1 MAFVAGP
8 GRQRL
13 PLSGRKLL
21 RWGLVV
27 LVLAVAAFVGWRW
40 WVNAQRYAST
50 DNAYVNTDRA
60 DIAAQVGGPVRSLQ
74 VRENQRVRRG
84 DPLFDIDPANYQAA
98 VAKADAQL
106 ALARQTVSQQSAAV
120 DAARAQVAQREA
132 ELANAQSSNRR
143 TARLVSRGFLSPQG
157 GESSRTQA
165 QTAAAAL
172 QAARANLQQ
181 ALSTLGDAQ
190 QPNATIQAAEAAL
203 QQARLDLGRTRVV
216 SPADGVVTNLSL
228 RPGDVVQPGVPLFVI
243 VSDTH
248 YWVDANFKETELAAL
263 RAGRTATI
271 EVDMYPGHVFH
282 GVVDSISGGAG
293 TAFSLLP
300 PQNATGNWVKV
311 TQRVPVRIR
320 VLDPDPA
327 HPLRVGTTATVTV
340 SLRDDRER

>member
-21 RWGLVV
+21 RWGLVL
-27 LVLAVAAFVGWRW
+27 LVLAVAAVIGWRW
-40 WVNAQRYAST
+40 WTNAQRYAST

-60 DIAAQVGGPVRSLQ
+60 DIAAQVGGPVRALQ

-98 VAKADAQL
+98 VSKAEAQL

-132 ELANAQSSNRR
+132 ELANARSSNRR
-143 TARLVSRGFLSPQG
+143 TERLVSRGFLSPQG

-181 ALSTLGDAQ
+181 ALSTLGNAQ

-203 QQARLDLGRTRVV
+203 QQARLDLERTRVL

-228 RPGDVVQPGVPLFVI
+228 RPGDVVQPGAPLFVI

-248 YWVDANFKETELAAL
+248 YWVDANFKETELSAL
-263 RAGRTATI
+263 RAGRPATI

-311 TQRVPVRIR
+311 TQRVPVRVR
-320 VLDPDPA
+320 VLDPDAA

>member
-8 GRQRL
+8 GRHPVRL
-13 PLSGRKLL
+13 PGRKLL
-21 RWGLVV
+21 RWGLVL
-27 LVLAVAAFVGWRW
+27 LVLLIAALAGWRW
-40 WVNAQRYAST
+40 WLHGQRYAST

-60 DIAAQVGGPVRSLQ
+60 EIAAQVGGPVLSLH
-74 VRENQRVRRG
+74 VAENQRVRRG

-120 DAARAQVAQREA
+120 DAARAQVVQREA
-132 ELANAQSSNRR
+132 ELANAQSNNRR
-143 TARLVSRGFLSPQG
+143 TSRLVSRGFLSPQG
-157 GESSRTQA
+157 GESTRTQS

-203 QQARLDLGRTRVV
+203 RQARLDLDRTHVV
-216 SPADGVVTNLSL
+216 SPANGVVTNLGL
-228 RPGDVVQPGVPLFVI
+228 RPGDVVQAGAPLFVI

-248 YWVDANFKETELAAL
+248 YWVDANFKETELAGL
-263 RAGRTATI
+263 RPGRPAEI
-271 EVDMYPGHVFH
+271 EVDMYPGRIFH

-320 VLDPDPA
+320 VLDPDA
-327 HPLRVGTTATVTV
+327 GHPLRVGTTANVTV
-340 SLRDDRER
+340 SLRDERER